1 MFIAHYSAHGREGM
15 KKVSLLKQ
23 LAQRAHAGMRNQKMR
38 RAAALQGNRVWNAK
52 IEPLSEVETARQITI
67 SAISADQFANRQRF
81 SARKRT
87 YKKNRTKHKAREQTK
102 TDDQTD
108 YCDIKITFS
117 NGETDSEPTGRA
129 N

>member
-1 MFIAHYSAHGREGM
+1 M
-15 KKVSLLKQ
+15 KCQ
-23 LAQRAHAGMRNQKMR
+23 NRAT
-38 RAAALQGNRVWNAK
+38 
-52 IEPLSEVETARQITI
+52 LSEVETARKITI

-87 YKKNRTKHKAREQTK
+87 YKKNRTKHKSREQTK